1 VSCSHNAMVEC
12 HVCYTIRLGGE
23 VERLRGLVASAQHER
38 DTWRAEVERLRAR
51 LAEAEGLLAA
61 GEYLSHPPA
70 EERRLQGWGVKVRA
84 FLSGKP
90 NDAAQ
95 AAARTLLGDEGEATP
110 SPTVTL
116 RETDTHLVI
125 SQRGSE
131 VVLTRGDA
139 LKLAEGIR
147 LVCGK
152 EG

>member
-1 VSCSHNAMVEC
+1 VSGDLMLYWEREATQVRAEN
-12 HVCYTIRLGGE
+12 
-23 VERLRGLVASAQHER
+23 ERLRS
-38 DTWRAEVERLRAR
+38 R
-51 LAEAEGLLAA
+51 LAEAERVVRGLM
-61 GEYLSHPPA
+61 EDFA
-70 EERRLQGWGVKVRA
+70 ECCPEPCCANQPWNRARA
-84 FLSGKP
+84 FLDGKP

-95 AAARTLLGDEGEATP
+95 AAARTLLGDEGEGEVTP

-125 SQRGSE
+125 AQRGSE
-131 VVLTRGDA
+131 VVLTRADA